1 MTQEMIEYI
10 VWEVLWGTPLIIT
23 ILAIGIYFTFK
34 TGFFQFRFLKHAV
47 EKALAR
53 KTSCGAAAAPRQ
65 RPGRF

>member
-23 ILAIGIYFTFK
+23 ILAIGVYYTFR

-47 EKALAR
+47 EKAIEG
-53 KTSCGAAAAPRQ
+53 SE
-65 RPGRF
+65 